1 MSIAASRTRR
11 ILPALLALYCVASF
25 GHFVHNAEFLVAYPN
40 LPVWLTRGQ
49 VYATW
54 FGISGIGVLGYLL
67 LRAKHELA
75 GLGVLGVY
83 AAIGLDGLLH
93 YGRAPMAAHTAT
105 MNVTIWFEVVAAV
118 LVLVA
123 IAGLLGARFQ
133 VSRRDA

>member
-1 MSIAASRTRR
+1 MGIAASRTRR
-11 ILPALLALYCVASF
+11 VLPALLALYCVASF
-25 GHFVHNAEFLVAYPN
+25 WHFVHNAEFLAEYPN

-49 VYATW
+49 VYAAW
-54 FGISGIGVLGYLL
+54 FGVTGIGVLGCLL
-67 LRAKHELA
+67 VRAEYELF
-75 GLGVLGVY
+75 GLGVLGIY

-105 MNVTIWFEVVAAV
+105 MHLTIWFEVIAAV

-133 VSRRDA
+133 VSQRDA